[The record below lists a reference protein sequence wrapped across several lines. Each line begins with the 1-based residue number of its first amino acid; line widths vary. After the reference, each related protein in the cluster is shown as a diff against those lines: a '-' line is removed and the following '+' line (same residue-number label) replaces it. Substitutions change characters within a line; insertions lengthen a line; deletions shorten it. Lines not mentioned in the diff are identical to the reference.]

1 MAEVELWSIRL
12 AFPGAT
18 VRWARRCED
27 EGWDGIG
34 IGDSQNL
41 AADVYAE
48 MALAA
53 AATTRIGL
61 STTVTNPLT
70 RHPAVTA
77 GAIATVHAESGGR
90 AVLGIGRGDSALAHL
105 GLAPVAVSV
114 LAHQLE
120 QLRGYL
126 GGDEVPF
133 DAPLGTAA
141 VRSSADLHL
150 AGGPTGSRLEW
161 LPADLA
167 PVPID
172 VYATGPKVIAL
183 GARRAD
189 RVTFA
194 VGSDPTRLRW
204 AIETA
209 RAARAEAGLADDQPM
224 GAFVPMVV
232 HPDQAVARA
241 LISGAVA
248 SFARFSVMHG
258 QVLGPADEAQRQALG
273 DIYAAYD
280 MNSHFTSGSP
290 QSAALTDEVID
301 AFCVAGPASYCV
313 DRLEEMAELG
323 LNRIFINAGV
333 PGADTTELQASR
345 RRLVDDVLPAL
356 R

>member
-1 MAEVELWSIRL
+1 V
-12 AFPGAT
+12 
-18 VRWARRCED
+18 
-27 EGWDGIG
+27 
-34 IGDSQNL
+34 
-41 AADVYAE
+41 
-48 MALAA
+48 
-53 AATTRIGL
+53 
-61 STTVTNPLT
+61 
-70 RHPAVTA
+70 
-77 GAIATVHAESGGR
+77 
-90 AVLGIGRGDSALAHL
+90 
-105 GLAPVAVSV
+105 PV
-114 LAHQLE
+114 
-120 QLRGYL
+120 
-126 GGDEVPF
+126 
-133 DAPLGTAA
+133 
-141 VRSSADLHL
+141 
-150 AGGPTGSRLEW
+150 
-161 LPADLA
+161 
-167 PVPID
+167 D

-183 GARRAD
+183 GAQRAD

-209 RAARAEAGLADDQPM
+209 RTARAEAGLADDQPL

-241 LISGAVA
+241 LIAGAVA

-290 QSAALTDEVID
+290 QSAALTDDVID
-301 AFCVAGPASYCV
+301 AFCVAGPAGYCI

-323 LNRIFINAGV
+323 LSRIFINAGV

-345 RRLVDDVLPAL
+345 RRLVDEVLPAL